1 MAKVKISKK
10 ARMRFLILTMAG
22 LVVVIYLSYSLST
35 YWSKIVENKKEA
47 ELLTA
52 EYDKL
57 LAEEKSLKSE
67 LNKLQDEDYVIRYAS
82 EKFLYSKDGLT
93 IIRILD

>member
-10 ARMRFLILTMAG
+10 ARMRFLILTMAV

-35 YWSKIVENKKEA
+35 YWSKIVENKKET

-67 LNKLQDEDYVIRYAS
+67 LNKLQDEDYVVRYAS

>member
-10 ARMRFLILTMAG
+10 ARMRFLILTMAV

-35 YWSKIVENKKEA
+35 YWSKIVENKKET

>member
-10 ARMRFLILTMAG
+10 ARMRFLILTMAV

-35 YWSKIVENKKEA
+35 YWSKIVENKKET

-67 LNKLQDEDYVIRYAS
+67 LNKLQDEDYVISYAS

>member
-1 MAKVKISKK
+1 MAKIKISKK
-10 ARMRFLILTMAG
+10 ARMRFLILTMTV
-22 LVVVIYLSYSLST
+22 LVVVIYLSYSLSI
-35 YWSKIVENKKEA
+35 YWSKIVENKKEK

-67 LNKLQDEDYVIRYAS
+67 LNKLQDEDYVARYAS